1 MIATLRMELFKL
13 SRRVSIW
20 ILGAI
25 LIAIVILGYLLL
37 WHFIGHP
44 PRGARVRGGVARR
57 LELAAVYPHSMIPTT
72 LGIAESL
79 GGALCMVVGCL
90 VIGSEYGWG
99 TMKTV
104 LTQLPGRVSVFVAR
118 AIAVELFILLFNA
131 AMFAVA
137 AALSASLAH
146 ADGQALN
153 WPSASEILKGIGI
166 AWLVFSMWTAFGTV
180 LAYLFR
186 QAGLAIGIGLV
197 YMLVLE
203 NIIVGLLTGIGGTT
217 FTNVAR
223 LLPSTAVGAL
233 TETLGKAPSF
243 LGGGSTS
250 VSLGGGQALAE
261 LAIYFAVFTLIG
273 LALVLRRDVL

>member
-13 SRRVSIW
+13 SRRMSIW

-25 LIAIVILGYLLL
+25 IVAIVILGYLLL
-37 WHFIGHP
+37 WHFVHNP
-44 PRGARVRGGVARR
+44 PRGARVRGAIERR
-57 LELAAVYPHSMIPTT
+57 VELKAVYPHAMIPTT

-90 VIGSEYGWG
+90 VVGSEYGWG

-104 LTQLPGRVSVFVAR
+104 LTQLPGRTAMFVAR
-118 AIAVELFILLFNA
+118 AIAVELFILLFDL
-131 AMFAVA
+131 AMFGVA

-146 ADGQALN
+146 ADGQAMD

-166 AWLVFSMWTAFGTV
+166 GWLVFSMWTSFGMV

-186 QAGLAIGIGLV
+186 QSGLAIGIGLV

-203 NIIVGLLTGIGGTT
+203 NIILGLLTGIGGTT
-217 FTNVAR
+217 FTNIAR
-223 LLPSTAVGAL
+223 ALPSTPAGAL
-233 TETLGKAPSF
+233 TETLGHAASF
-243 LGGGSTS
+243 LGGASTS

-261 LAIYFAVFTLIG
+261 LLGYFFVFTLLG
-273 LALVLRRDVL
+273 LAMVLRRDVL